1 MHHDV
6 CRTCKKRAW
15 FSPGNCK
22 ILWRIPENG
31 CSNRKLSFETVKQL
45 KIVRRIKQKFCVA
58 PTFRSGLIF
67 YINKQ
72 ASAFNLYKMKD
83 HHFEI
88 ELQVRDYECDIQGIV
103 NNAVY
108 QNYLEHCR
116 HKFLNFA
123 GLDFAQLH
131 NEGIDAVVI
140 RAELDYKF
148 PLRPGDDFLI
158 RLKMA
163 KQGRLRIIFNQ
174 QIILKT
180 NEKLMVNAKITAVL
194 TRAGRPVVPD
204 VLVEKF
210 KEIGIV
216 LEEN

>member
-1 MHHDV
+1 
-6 CRTCKKRAW
+6 
-15 FSPGNCK
+15 
-22 ILWRIPENG
+22 
-31 CSNRKLSFETVKQL
+31 
-45 KIVRRIKQKFCVA
+45 
-58 PTFRSGLIF
+58 
-67 YINKQ
+67 
-72 ASAFNLYKMKD
+72 MKD
-83 HHFEI
+83 HHFEL

-116 HKFLNFA
+116 HKFLHYA

-158 RLKMA
+158 RLKMG
-163 KQGRLRIIFNQ
+163 KQGRLRVIFNQ
-174 QIILKT
+174 QIIRKSD
-180 NEKLMVNAKITAVL
+180 EKLMVNAKITAVL
-194 TRAGRPVVPD
+194 TRAGRPIPPD

-210 KEIGIV
+210 EKIGI
-216 LEEN
+216 LMEEL